1 MIGFDEHGRFLH
13 HCHCGAWGSRGV
25 GVRLLE
31 GRLGTW
37 FCAAHIGEAKPEER
51 PVEQQTPRP
60 MTIPTRFRAMCEL
73 CSTELNTQAD
83 GVHQWTA
90 GWVMQRAGGGGH
102 GISLPERSNRW
113 AHRHCVENAVRGVTQ
128 QQSLL

>member
-13 HCHCGAWGSRGV
+13 YCHCGEWGSRGV
-25 GVRLLE
+25 GVRLLK
-31 GRLGTW
+31 GQLGTW
-37 FCAAHIGEAKPEER
+37 YCPAHIAEAKQER
-51 PVEQQTPRP
+51 PVEQTPRT
-60 MTIPTRFRAMCEL
+60 MTIPTRFRAACEF
-73 CSTELNTQAD
+73 CGDELNTQSE

-113 AHRHCVENAVRGVTQ
+113 AHRHCVENAIRGYAQ
-128 QQSLL
+128 QQSMF

>member
-13 HCHCGAWGSRGV
+13 YCHCGAWGSRGV
-25 GVRLLE
+25 GFSFLK

-37 FCAAHIGEAKPEER
+37 YCAAHIAEAKPEEI
-51 PVEQQTPRP
+51 PMEQAPRP
-60 MTIPTRFRAMCEL
+60 IPIPARFRASCEF
-73 CSTELNTQAD
+73 CGNELNTQSD
-83 GVHQWTA
+83 GIHQWTA

-113 AHRHCVENAVRGVTQ
+113 AHRLCVENAIRGGTQ
-128 QQSLL
+128 QQSMF